1 MSTREKVL
9 DAGYRIYVS
18 RGLPDFSM
26 RNVAKEVGI
35 TATALYRHF
44 GGKDALI
51 EAIAERG
58 FGIFERD
65 LKRVS
70 ATGGAPDRVLA
81 ILDGYRA
88 FSSRHPALFRLMF
101 STPRARL
108 RRFPRDFAA
117 HRSGVFDQLRQAVD
131 DGQAAGLFRRDDS
144 LEVSLD
150 LWAYAH
156 GLIALSQAG
165 RFEMRPRAFAELYRR
180 SLKRLLRGLQP

>member
-1 MSTREKVL
+1 MSTRKKIL
-9 DAGYRIYVS
+9 DAAYRIYAS

-44 GGKDALI
+44 GGKDELI

-58 FGIFERD
+58 FGILERD
-65 LKRVS
+65 LRRVS
-70 ATGGAPDRVLA
+70 GVRRAPERVLKF
-81 ILDGYRA
+81 LDLYRSFA
-88 FSSRHPALFRLMF
+88 SRQPALFRLMF

-117 HRSGVFDQLRQAVD
+117 HRSGIFDQLRRAVD

-144 LEVSLD
+144 LEVTLD
-150 LWAYAH
+150 LWAHAH
-156 GLIALSQAG
+156 GLLTLYQVG
-165 RFEMRPRAFAELYRR
+165 RFRGKPRAFAALYRR
-180 SLKRLLRGLQP
+180 SLERLLEGLQP

>member
-1 MSTREKVL
+1 
-9 DAGYRIYVS
+9 
-18 RGLPDFSM
+18 M

-44 GGKDALI
+44 GGKDELI

-58 FGIFERD
+58 FAIFERD
-65 LKRVS
+65 LKRVP
-70 ATGGAPDRVLA
+70 ATRRPPDRVLG
-81 ILDGYRA
+81 ILAGYRS
-88 FSSRHPALFRLMF
+88 FSVRHPALFRLMF

-117 HRSGVFDQLRQAVD
+117 HRSGVFDRLRQAVD

-150 LWAYAH
+150 LWAFAH
-156 GLIALSQAG
+156 GLIVLSQAG
-165 RFEMRPRAFAELYRR
+165 RFQMKPGAFAALYRR
-180 SLKRLLRGLQP
+180 SVKRLLRGVQP

>member
-1 MSTREKVL
+1 MSTRREIL

-44 GGKDALI
+44 GGKDELI
-51 EAIAERG
+51 DAIAERG

-65 LKRVS
+65 LRRVS
-70 ATGGAPDRVLA
+70 AARRAPERVLE
-81 ILDGYRA
+81 ILDGYRSFA
-88 FSSRHPALFRLMF
+88 SRQPALFRLMF

-108 RRFPRDFAA
+108 RRFPSDFAA
-117 HRSGVFDQLRQAVD
+117 HRSGVFDRLRRAVD

-150 LWAYAH
+150 LWAHAH
-156 GLIALSQAG
+156 GLLALYQAG
-165 RFEMRPRAFAELYRR
+165 RFKEKPRAFAALYRR
-180 SLKRLLRGLQP
+180 SLKRFLRGLKP